1 MRGRA
6 LAFIAQKPKKLR
18 PKSAPGDI
26 SVGAIF
32 LPVAQPLDE
41 KWAQQRERTPFG
53 VVALTV
59 GKFMRQHGHL
69 YAWRQVGELGT
80 HVDALVPET

>member
-6 LAFIAQKPKKLR
+6 LALIAQKPKKLR
-18 PKSAPGDI
+18 PKATPGDVG
-26 SVGAIF
+26 VGAVF
-32 LPVAQPLDE
+32 LPMAKPLYE

-59 GKFMRQHGHL
+59 GKFMRQHSHL
-69 YAWRQVGELGT
+69 HARRQVGELGA
-80 HVDALVPET
+80 HVDALVPKP